1 MAANLALT
9 ALYEISQQV
18 DRQLKQQLAPTQQ
31 MAQTFNQVLVDTR
44 QAIQDQLADLPEQTV
59 TADLQGAN
67 TASQKLSDAELI
79 SALQQLLSD
88 LQSQRFL
95 EVEQLQ
101 PILAS
106 LSTNLQETYG
116 KPLIEAIDNLEFDQ
130 AIQSVNHLLSKLKE
144 GDE

>member
-31 MAQTFNQVLVDTR
+31 IAQTFNQVLVDTR